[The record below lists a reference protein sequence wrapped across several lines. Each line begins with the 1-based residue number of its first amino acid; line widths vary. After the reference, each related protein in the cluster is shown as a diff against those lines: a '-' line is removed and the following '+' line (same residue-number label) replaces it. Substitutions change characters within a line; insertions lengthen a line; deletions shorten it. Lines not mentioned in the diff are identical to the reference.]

1 MSGKLVERTFRFA
14 SWQISKLR
22 AGFSSRHM
30 CRSADAGPILWRRAG
45 REPEGS
51 LYRWRHAGREAFDN
65 LRASPKGSLYLLV
78 IGVLFALLA
87 CGCGYHT
94 SGTAVRLPSDLR
106 TIYVPTIINNSQT
119 YRVGQTLTEAV
130 VRELRNRTN
139 YRIVTVNDG
148 EADATLAGNVT
159 GVFIAPLTYDSITGR
174 ISSSMVGIGIS
185 VSLTSK
191 SGKVLWSNP
200 NFLYREQYQE
210 SIDARTFFEEA
221 GPAVQRIANSFAKT
235 LVADMLEAF

>member
-1 MSGKLVERTFRFA
+1 
-14 SWQISKLR
+14 
-22 AGFSSRHM
+22 
-30 CRSADAGPILWRRAG
+30 
-45 REPEGS
+45 
-51 LYRWRHAGREAFDN
+51 
-65 LRASPKGSLYLLV
+65 
-78 IGVLFALLA
+78 
-87 CGCGYHT
+87 
-94 SGTAVRLPSDLR
+94 VRLPSDLH
-106 TIYVPTIINNSQT
+106 TIYVPTIVNNSQS

-139 YRIVTVNDG
+139 YRVVTVNNGG

-185 VSLTSK
+185 ATLTSK
-191 SGKVLWSNP
+191 SGRVLWSNP

-221 GPAVQRIANSFAKT
+221 GPAVQRISNSFAKT